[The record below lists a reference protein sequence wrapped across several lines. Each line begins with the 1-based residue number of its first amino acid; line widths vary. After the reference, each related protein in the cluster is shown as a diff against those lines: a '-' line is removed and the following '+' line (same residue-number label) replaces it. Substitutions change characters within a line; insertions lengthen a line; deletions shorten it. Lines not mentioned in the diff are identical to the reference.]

1 MVKISKSLAK
11 SSEKDMTRIFNPMLI
26 AMFFKKYFGF
36 EFPGKPPPPLSQLII
51 CLSTIRHTISLPLKR
66 HQIEDV
72 KVLWKKRNKRA
83 HVPEVGVQLLI
94 SNRIELFSE
103 SFMRWCICYAT
114 KKRWGNLRKNFAQ
127 SLCMRYFVT

>member
-26 AMFFKKYFGF
+26 ALFLKNILVLN
-36 EFPGKPPPPLSQLII
+36 FPATPPLSQFII

-72 KVLWKKRNKRA
+72 KVLWKR
-83 HVPEVGVQLLI
+83 EIQ
-94 SNRIELFSE
+94 ELMSLKLVSSFSFE
-103 SFMRWCICYAT
+103 SDLAVIC
-114 KKRWGNLRKNFAQ
+114 KWIL
-127 SLCMRYFVT
+127 

>member
-26 AMFFKKYFGF
+26 AMVFKKYFGF
-36 EFPGKPPPPLSQLII
+36 EFPGKPSPPLSQLII

-72 KVLWKKRNKRA
+72 KVLWKREIQELMSLKL
-83 HVPEVGVQLLI
+83 VSSFSFESEVLDTYPV
-94 SNRIELFSE
+94 SPR
-103 SFMRWCICYAT
+103 
-114 KKRWGNLRKNFAQ
+114 
-127 SLCMRYFVT
+127 SL